1 MYTGS
6 ERDELIEE
14 DRIVISGRWEGGLEK
29 KELMLV
35 NKYKFIKGEVLVLGH
50 IASQLQLIADVLY
63 ISKQLDNFH
72 NLFTKKLIKK

>member
-6 ERDELIEE
+6 ERDELTE
-14 DRIVISGRWEGGLEK
+14 DDRRVVSGSWEGGLEK

-50 IASQLQLIADVLY
+50 TAWQLQLIADVLY
-63 ISKQLDNFH
+63 ISK
-72 NLFTKKLIKK
+72 